1 MQNRRLLSVALSV
14 LAFTLAGSPVLAQK
28 TGIARFGRTIPLD
41 PAGSFALENASG
53 NVTIVGS
60 DSANGLTIEG
70 EIVVQGVDEE
80 AVKEGLVSTKPTFG
94 GDRNNL
100 MIVTRGT
107 PVLRTAR
114 WSSSVNYH
122 IRVPS
127 SVNVRVVAAQ
137 SPHLRLQ
144 GINGNLTVNNV
155 SGHVQLVGVQG
166 PTSVDSINGSITAH
180 YPTRPTTNVRLSS
193 INGSVDVFV
202 PPTSTLEWFAETL
215 KGELLTSFALRG
227 GFVPNVEGRVFR
239 GSLNNGQV
247 PQFRVTSITNRVYLL
262 PIGATRQLARA
273 LRPAQSQLAS
283 ETSPRAPQEDIRAM
297 YQRVSRSLLV
307 QPPSAKSFTLQRNAA
322 TGDVEFSTQMGN
334 VFVGEIGGDAKI
346 STRAGEIVLGRVRG
360 RCDIST
366 LGGPLNLGDI
376 WGELIAKTSGGDIL
390 IRNARSGG
398 TAVTDGGSIQVI
410 SAGAPI
416 RLISGG
422 GDITVRN
429 AASDVRAD
437 TRNGDINLWMPRV
450 PGARH
455 VGARSIGG
463 NITIHASRMIRA
475 DVDLTVLT
483 DPGTSHRIE
492 SDFPGLAVTREQSG
506 NRVRIR
512 ATGKINGGGDRIELR
527 SEDGMIQL
535 RADLP

>member
-1 MQNRRLLSVALSV
+1 MI
-14 LAFTLAGSPVLAQK
+14 AFTFASLPALAQK
-28 TGIARFGRTIPLD
+28 TGVARFGRTIPLD
-41 PAGSFALENASG
+41 AAGSFALENQSG
-53 NVTIVGS
+53 NVTIIGS
-60 DSANGLTIEG
+60 DSANGLTVEG
-70 EIVVQGVDEE
+70 EIIVQGVDEE

-100 MIVTRGT
+100 MIATRGI
-107 PVLRTAR
+107 PAQRTGR
-114 WSSSVNYH
+114 WSSSVNYQ
-122 IRVPS
+122 IRIPS

-144 GINGNLTVNNV
+144 GITGNLTVNNV
-155 SGHVQLVGVQG
+155 SGHVQLIGVQG

-202 PPTSTLEWFAETL
+202 PPTSTLDWFAETL

-239 GSLNNGQV
+239 GSLNNGQA
-247 PQFRVTSITNRVYLL
+247 PLFRITSITNHVYLL
-262 PIGATRQLARA
+262 PVGGTRQTARA

-283 ETSPRAPQEDIRAM
+283 ETTPRTPQEDIRAT
-297 YQRVSRSLLV
+297 YQRVSRNLLV
-307 QPPSAKSFTLQRNAA
+307 QPPSARTFTLQRNAA
-322 TGDVEFSTQMGN
+322 TGDVEFSTPMGN
-334 VFVGEIGGDAKI
+334 IFVGEISGDAKI

-398 TAVTDGGSIQVI
+398 TAVTDGGSIQVV
-410 SAGAPI
+410 SAGAPM
-416 RLISGG
+416 RLVSGG

-429 AASDVRAD
+429 VASDVRAD
-437 TRNGDINLWMPRV
+437 TKNGDINLWVPRSQT
-450 PGARH
+450 ARRIE
-455 VGARSIGG
+455 ARSVGG
-463 NITIHASRMIRA
+463 NVTIHASRNLGA
-475 DVDLTVLT
+475 DVDLTIYT

-492 SDFPGLAVTREQSG
+492 SDFPGLAITREQSG

-512 ATGKINGGGDRIELR
+512 ATGRINGGGERLELR
-527 SEDGMIQL
+527 SDDGMIQI